1 MLAKQ
6 LFDFLNVK
14 SCCDILTI
22 YFCPEQTDTPFKLI
36 TRLQS
41 LEDVIIWHKATFFKI
56 SSRYH
61 EVIPKFETIL
71 FTLVNYCHVVEA
83 LVPLSVTYS
92 TVNVK

>member
-41 LEDVIIWHKATFFKI
+41 LEDVINWHKATFFQN
-56 SSRYH
+56 
-61 EVIPKFETIL
+61 F
-71 FTLVNYCHVVEA
+71 
-83 LVPLSVTYS
+83 LSVPWGDTQIRND
-92 TVNVK
+92 TVSIS